1 MDEKTKQELLDQIQ
15 EVSDKF
21 YQNKDQDG
29 VILMPSLIQK
39 LTEVVNIVP
48 QEQQSL
54 YYAGIKNLL
63 EAFESKN
70 YVLIAD
76 ILVYDISELI

>member
-1 MDEKTKQELLDQIQ
+1 MDEKAKQKLLDQIQ

-21 YQNKDQDG
+21 YQNKNQDG
-29 VILMPSLIQK
+29 IVLMPSLIQN
-39 LTEVVNIVP
+39 LTEMANTIP

-70 YVLIAD
+70 YVLVAD

>member
-1 MDEKTKQELLDQIQ
+1 MDEKAKQKLLDQIQ

-29 VILMPSLIQK
+29 IVLMPSLIQN
-39 LTEVVNIVP
+39 LAEMANTIP
-48 QEQQSL
+48 QGQQSL

-70 YVLIAD
+70 YVLVAD